1 MTGRRKSTIV
11 GQFVPHRI
19 DLIES
24 PAWRVL
30 SLSARRV
37 LDRIEIEMCHHGGHR
52 ENGRLPVTFDD
63 FVRHGV
69 RRNSVASAIREAV
82 ALGLVVVSE
91 QGRGGNAEFRSPN
104 KYRLT
109 YICTKAANPAAKYP
123 EPPTDDWKRIEM
135 MDAAEHIAKM
145 ARDARNRPS
154 KSTPAERKL
163 ATSKKQKSTP
173 QNGTASP
180 PISGVEN
187 LTYPPPISGGTGSVT
202 KRGVLSIS
210 PEGASASCTLRPSF
224 LGPPA
229 RGNLTPA
236 FATPDDA
243 TAWFTRLE
251 LRQHQPGNAV
261 VLAFPPM
268 TGSTTEEEKTRS
280 RFDKA
285 ASTRCL
291 RTQPH
296 ARRPPPER
304 SALTEDPVAHA
315 ARLERQRA
323 EAERR

>member
-52 ENGRLPVTFDD
+52 ENGKLPVTFDD
-63 FVRHGV
+63 FVRHAV

-109 YICTKAANPAAKYP
+109 YICTEAANPAAKYP
-123 EPPTDDWKRIEM
+123 DPPTDDWKRIET

-154 KSTPAERKL
+154 KSTPAERKF

-229 RGNLTPA
+229 RGNLKPT
-236 FATPDDA
+236 FANPDDA
-243 TAWFTRLE
+243 TAWFTRMELARHPPQGHGAPPRPRRGRPPKNAVAMTAEE
-251 LRQHQPGNAV
+251 LRARQREYNRRHRAKMTDEERAAARVKNREYQCRH
-261 VLAFPPM
+261 LA
-268 TGSTTEEEKTRS
+268 K
-280 RFDKA
+280 K
-285 ASTRCL
+285 
-291 RTQPH
+291 
-296 ARRPPPER
+296 
-304 SALTEDPVAHA
+304 A
-315 ARLERQRA
+315 ARLNA
-323 EAERR
+323 